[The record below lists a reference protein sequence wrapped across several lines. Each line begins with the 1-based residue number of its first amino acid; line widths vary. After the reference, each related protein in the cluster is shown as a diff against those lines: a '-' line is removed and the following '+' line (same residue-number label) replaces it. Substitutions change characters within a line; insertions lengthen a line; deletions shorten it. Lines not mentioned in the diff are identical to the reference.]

1 MIDDQTAEAIV
12 RQMFDWIIPLCATPR
27 EIQDAIG
34 KIAAIVTDAG
44 EQIPPEDRTTLC
56 RAYLR
61 IRDRRYPV

>member
-1 MIDDQTAEAIV
+1 MIDNQTAEAIIG
-12 RQMFDWIIPLCATPR
+12 QMFNWIVPLQGTPR

-56 RAYLR
+56 CAYLR